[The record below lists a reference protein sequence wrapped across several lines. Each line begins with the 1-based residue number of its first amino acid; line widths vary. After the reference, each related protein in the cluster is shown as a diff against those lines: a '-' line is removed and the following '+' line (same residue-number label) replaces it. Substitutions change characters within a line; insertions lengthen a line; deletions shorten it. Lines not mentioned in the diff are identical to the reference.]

1 MVQSE
6 MKHSSPIWP
15 KLRAL
20 LVVLLGVIG
29 LTIGPCWGARQAPS
43 WAAPGQSPYAQTVP
57 TRLLTP
63 TLPPEPTPASEPEE
77 EPSEDNDDASPTPLP
92 VSLTPLRVE
101 SPIPA
106 PTPDKSPTLAVA
118 SPAPIEPAGPSEA
131 VADPQLDYSAAA
143 LTATILDTGE
153 DTSLHSTLIPS
164 RSPRVE
170 STSTDETERSVLSE
184 TLASVAVDGPEQ
196 SLESPMPSR
205 RASPLLWL
213 YATGLGLLLILGGAF
228 LINRS

>member
-92 VSLTPLRVE
+92 IEEFLPSPTPFE
-101 SPIPA
+101 SPMA
-106 PTPDKSPTLAVA
+106 TLVSQTPTEPTGPTQTVA
-118 SPAPIEPAGPSEA
+118 AS
-131 VADPQLDYSAAA
+131 QLDHSTATP
-143 LTATILDTGE
+143 TATILDFGQ
-153 DTSLHSTLIPS
+153 DTLLSATLIPS
-164 RSPRVE
+164 FSPSVE
-170 STSTDETERSVLSE
+170 LIYTDETDLSVLS
-184 TLASVAVDGPEQ
+184 TTSASVPVDRPDRP
-196 SLESPMPSR
+196 LEPPLPSR
-205 RASPLLWL
+205 PASHLLWL
-213 YATGLGLLLILGGAF
+213 YAMGLGLLLILGGVF